1 MATRRVSKH
10 GMSGC
15 PQCGQHIKLN
25 DDWRETVCPFCETQI
40 TRPLKARA
48 FPGRGGLIAASL
60 LSVGLVGCE
69 QDPDPSPD
77 TGAMG
82 GAGGVGGAGGEG
94 GAGAMGG
101 AGGAEPEPQPAPEPS
116 VQPLY
121 GEPSPE
127 AEPEPAPEPAPMP
140 EYGIPPEPEPV
151 VDAGVD
157 MALAPD
163 AGPMPE
169 YGAPPVEPDAGDV
182 PLYGIPPSEDMGVP
196 EADAAPEADM
206 ADPEPAPAPL
216 YGIPPEPERE

>member
-25 DDWRETVCPFCETQI
+25 DDWRETVCPFCEAQV

-60 LSVGLVGCE
+60 LSVGLLGCE

-77 TGAMG
+77 TGSMG
-82 GAGGVGGAGGEG
+82 GAGGAG

-101 AGGAEPEPQPAPEPS
+101 GGAEPEPSPAPEPA

-121 GEPSPE
+121 GEPDPE
-127 AEPEPAPEPAPMP
+127 ANPEPAPEPAPMP
-140 EYGIPPEPEPV
+140 EYGSPPEPEPI
-151 VDAGVD
+151 VDAGLD
-157 MALAPD
+157 MAIAPD
-163 AGPMPE
+163 AGAMPE

-182 PLYGIPPSEDMGVP
+182 DMGVP
-196 EADAAPEADM
+196 DQDAGAEADM
-206 ADPEPAPAPL
+206 ATDPEPAPAPL
-216 YGIPPEPERE
+216 YGIPPEGE